1 MKIENNIYLKLFL
14 YFFSIIIIF
23 LLGLYMFDILNLL
36 DRHWTSIYDHELT
49 IAYNSLLFNSG
60 LKHEY
65 VDHSGYFTIL
75 FLSIFYNLL
84 NLFDLLSVYKFSIFK
99 QSENFNEDLNVLL
112 FYARIFAAL
121 SVFIFITLTFYIIN
135 YFTKSILFS
144 LILTLIVLTSFGTII
159 HATQLRTELLAM
171 FFFLLAFF
179 NLRLFFDRNKFFYF
193 LFFLVFFYCA
203 VLNKTQVFLYLPV
216 ILFLGIFDSKKF
228 TGINT
233 SNFKFLEHKNVKYI
247 IILILFIYLILKYLS
262 TYNKDILSPVFIIY
276 NFCLFNLI
284 FFYILKKNNLRIESN
299 LVLYNISI
307 ILVFLLFKNF
317 LFIHPS
323 TNEEAFINTFTN
335 IMSNTKYINISNV
348 SFLED
353 LLRYKFHLFLLL
365 FSLSTSI
372 IFRKKIGK
380 KNLYFSFICILS
392 FLYIF
397 GINMLRPNLIYLIFS
412 DFFLI
417 LSLSS
422 LAKLANFKKYSI
434 ALILLLVTF
443 YIQHPILENYKST
456 IRIDK
461 IVEIC
466 NSNYFFDWQKKIDKE
481 KFIKFCKSNNIN
493 NSYN

>member
-14 YFFSIIIIF
+14 YFVSIIIIF

-84 NLFDLLSVYKFSIFK
+84 NLFDLLSVYKFSIFE

-247 IILILFIYLILKYLS
+247 IILILFIYVILKYLS

-284 FFYILKKNNLRIESN
+284 FFYILKK
-299 LVLYNISI
+299 I
-307 ILVFLLFKNF
+307 I
-317 LFIHPS
+317 
-323 TNEEAFINTFTN
+323 
-335 IMSNTKYINISNV
+335 
-348 SFLED
+348 
-353 LLRYKFHLFLLL
+353 
-365 FSLSTSI
+365 
-372 IFRKKIGK
+372 
-380 KNLYFSFICILS
+380 
-392 FLYIF
+392 
-397 GINMLRPNLIYLIFS
+397 
-412 DFFLI
+412 
-417 LSLSS
+417 
-422 LAKLANFKKYSI
+422 
-434 ALILLLVTF
+434 
-443 YIQHPILENYKST
+443 
-456 IRIDK
+456 
-461 IVEIC
+461 
-466 NSNYFFDWQKKIDKE
+466 
-481 KFIKFCKSNNIN
+481 
-493 NSYN
+493 